1 MIGAGM
7 PLSSNNIPN
16 NIVLGKL
23 VTGYSFS
30 PSLAFQSLVNLN

>member
-7 PLSSNNIPN
+7 PLASNNIPN
-16 NIVLGKL
+16 NVVLGKL

-30 PSLAFQSLVNLN
+30 PSLAFQSFVLYI